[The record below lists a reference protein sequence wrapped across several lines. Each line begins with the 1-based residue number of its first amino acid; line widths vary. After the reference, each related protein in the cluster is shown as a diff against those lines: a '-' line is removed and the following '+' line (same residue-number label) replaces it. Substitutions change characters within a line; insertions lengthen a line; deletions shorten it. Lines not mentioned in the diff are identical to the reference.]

1 MKHKPD
7 LSPHSPSARYPYAVN
22 NLCNCSSNPLCLDPL
37 RQDGWGVIFPIS
49 TPPSQVLEMREEP
62 RVPGSAGRCVAGTLG
77 SVTGGSSSLSPTS
90 NSSRASSSRSSS
102 SSSSSSSSWI
112 WEDRA
117 TQNKG
122 KFYFQK
128 RAFGVPPKPA
138 PQFSWAFLLAA
149 PVPSTFPDPSCPI
162 TSSTSS
168 PKPTGREMASEICWA
183 TSCCSVMS
191 AISSSTLSM
200 SLRTRYTAQ
209 ISGDNPLH
217 FFFSHE

>member
-1 MKHKPD
+1 M
-7 LSPHSPSARYPYAVN
+7 
-22 NLCNCSSNPLCLDPL
+22 
-37 RQDGWGVIFPIS
+37 
-49 TPPSQVLEMREEP
+49 TEEP
-62 RVPGSAGRCVAGTLG
+62 WAPGSAGRRVEGTLG
-77 SVTGGSSSLSPTS
+77 SATGGSSSSSSPTCNNS
-90 NSSRASSSRSSS
+90 RANSSCSSS
-102 SSSSSSSSWI
+102 SSSSNSSSWI
-112 WEDRA
+112 REDKA

-128 RAFGVPPKPA
+128 HTFGVPPKPA
-138 PQFSWAFLLAA
+138 PQFSWAFLLAG
-149 PVPSTFPDPSCPI
+149 PVHSTFPDPSRPI

-209 ISGDNPLH
+209 KSGDNPLH
-217 FFFSHE
+217 FLISHE